1 MASPRKI
8 LGPVA
13 APLVRF
19 PPLTRILLG
28 LILAPLLLLALN
40 FSAPLG
46 ISPAWGA
53 KDVIPGP
60 VPARIVSVIDGDTLV
75 MRARVWLGQEVET
88 RVRLDGVDAP
98 ELGRSKCDKERALAV
113 KAKDFVGAWVKGR
126 AVTLSAIQ
134 YGKYAGRVVARV
146 KTAAGEDLGAALIQ
160 AGLARAYN
168 GGKRKSWCGA

>member
-1 MASPRKI
+1 MASPRRKS
-8 LGPVA
+8 GPVT
-13 APLVRF
+13 APLARI

-28 LILAPLLLLALN
+28 LILAPFLLVALN
-40 FSAPLG
+40 PG
-46 ISPAWGA
+46 VSPALGA

-75 MRARVWLGQEVET
+75 MRARVWLGQEIET

-98 ELGRSKCDKERALAV
+98 ELGKSKCGKERALAER
-113 KAKDFVGAWVKGR
+113 AKDFVGAWVKDR
-126 AVTLSAIQ
+126 AVTLTAIQ

-160 AGLARAYN
+160 AGLARAYD
-168 GGKRKSWCGA
+168 GGKRQSWCGA